1 MQSKIPRSIYLAH
14 IISGITN
21 PTILAVLALLLIIWT
36 EANGFPEFIKW
47 FAVIMVFF
55 VCIPAVYVYIKTSHA
70 ENRFKSLV
78 GLTKYL
84 KQHPAQILVLALV
97 LGLSC
102 IVVLS
107 VIKASPALIA
117 TVTALLAGSVITSL
131 FYLFYRVSFH
141 LTGLVIIIIM
151 VAQVWGQPYL
161 FLLFTVPPVF
171 WAKYHLR
178 DHTIPQLFAGIAVAT
193 IVSLLTLLLFGR
205 LNTL

>member
-1 MQSKIPRSIYLAH
+1 MQSKTPRSIYLARL
-14 IISGITN
+14 ISGLTN
-21 PTILAVLALLLIIWT
+21 PTILSVLALILIVLT
-36 EANGFPEFIKW
+36 ESNGFPEFIKW
-47 FAVIMVFF
+47 FAVVMVFF
-55 VCIPAVYVYIKTSHA
+55 VCIPAVYVYIKTSRT

-102 IVVLS
+102 IMVLS

-117 TVTALLAGSVITSL
+117 TVAALLAGSVITSI

-151 VAQVWGQPYL
+151 VAQVWGPSYL
-161 FLLFTVPPVF
+161 FLLLAVPPVF

-178 DHTIPQLFAGIAVAT
+178 DHTIPQLFAGIGVAVV
-193 IVSLLTLLLFGR
+193 VSLLTLWWFGR